1 MTLGA
6 PRRGHADA
14 LIAPGTA
21 LFFSIFVAFLAPH
34 YPIWF
39 GEALPALTR
48 GFLAA
53 YPLWIAVTVAA
64 LLMQVWLRVL
74 QPQGTARTLWV
85 GFDRVLSVA
94 SVLVIAV
101 GVIALALPVMRGPG
115 QI

>member
-6 PRRGHADA
+6 PRSSGVDA

-39 GEALPALTR
+39 GDALPALTR

-53 YPLWIAVTVAA
+53 YPIWIALTVGA
-64 LLMQVWLRVL
+64 LLLQVWLKVL
-74 QPQGTARTLWV
+74 QPQAPRARCGTALIVPCPSPRCWSS
-85 GFDRVLSVA
+85 RSE
-94 SVLVIAV
+94 
-101 GVIALALPVMRGPG
+101 
-115 QI
+115 

>member
-6 PRRGHADA
+6 PRPGRMDA

-21 LFFSIFVAFLAPH
+21 LFFSIFVGFLAPH

-39 GEALPALTR
+39 GDALPALTR

-53 YPLWIAVTVAA
+53 YPIWIALTVGA
-64 LLMQVWLRVL
+64 LLLQVWLKVL
-74 QPQGTARTLWV
+74 QPQGTARALWV

-94 SVLVIAV
+94 SLLVIAV